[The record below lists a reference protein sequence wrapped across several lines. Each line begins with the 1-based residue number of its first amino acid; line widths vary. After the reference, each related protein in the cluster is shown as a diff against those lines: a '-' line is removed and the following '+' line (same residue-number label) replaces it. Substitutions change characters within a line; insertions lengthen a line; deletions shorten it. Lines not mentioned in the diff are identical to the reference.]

1 MNCCSFQPGAG
12 LFSFNLTTGETQGLA
27 VEIEKLEQRI
37 SLTDLKIS
45 INFKEN
51 TATQAMKSK
60 DTTINGQKLT
70 TQVNAG
76 WT

>member
-12 LFSFNLTTGETQGLA
+12 LFSFNLTTG

-45 INFKEN
+45 IHFKEN

-70 TQVNAG
+70 TQVNAE